1 MVASVARQSRQ
12 IGRRDDKAYKT
23 ARVDTTPSPSVYS
36 YATPLVSLIIFW
48 VGCPSGQPDGPVWK
62 SSFFSFS
69 WVTRCS
75 LSPSII
81 TYPSPPAVA
90 LIISAICCLI
100 VFLSGS
106 TIQIIQHHWHD
117 LLNGHDLN
125 MDEETIIAHEIA
137 IYDL

>member
-1 MVASVARQSRQ
+1 MLLLWSLSSFFGLAARRVSPTGQS
-12 IGRRDDKAYKT
+12 G
-23 ARVDTTPSPSVYS
+23 
-36 YATPLVSLIIFW
+36 SLLF
-48 VGCPSGQPDGPVWK
+48 
-62 SSFFSFS
+62 FFSFS